1 MRNDLRALRKQND
14 ILHDR
19 CNAHFVDNNSLKGT
33 PMHMAH
39 HMVKA
44 YGISENCTYYAIAE
58 PAFYGKIKQ
67 QQKKWGPLGPQWGPN
82 GARMVP
88 QWGSWGPMGPRG
100 AGGETF
106 YVANF

>member
-1 MRNDLRALRKQND
+1 MRNDLRALRREND

-67 QQKKWGPLGPQWGPN
+67 QQKAGRPKPQKIN
-82 GARMVP
+82 D
-88 QWGSWGPMGPRG
+88 
-100 AGGETF
+100 
-106 YVANF
+106 